1 MRFVIK
7 LQKVCIRWHV
17 LEAPHSGRQPKT
29 CNLLKKTY
37 LSSLVTCGGH
47 VTHKFVG

>member
-29 CNLLKKTY
+29 CNLLKKN
-37 LSSLVTCGGH
+37 LL
-47 VTHKFVG
+47 KFIGDMWWPRDP